1 MKAWQCSVCRY
12 IHKEDNP
19 PEKCP
24 VCGVD
29 GSRFVQ
35 IELDAPPATEAR
47 TTGPAAQKTGGSIS
61 STGPAQPPPISKPA
75 GGPAPAKQSPP
86 PPEEKGFDKIKAL
99 LLKHHIHPI
108 SVHTPNGILPA
119 AVVLFVLA
127 WIFNAGALSTAAAIN
142 LVFVV
147 LALPLVIFTGLLE
160 WKKKYQGA
168 LTPIFKTKIAAA
180 GVTSLCCIISL
191 AWYGI
196 NPGVL
201 SGSMSW
207 LFILVNLI
215 MLGAAGVAG
224 HMGGKLVFKD

>member
-1 MKAWQCSVCRY
+1 MKAWQCSVCKY
-12 IHKEDNP
+12 VHKEDNP

-35 IELDAPPATEAR
+35 IELADPEQATPAANKNPEKN
-47 TTGPAAQKTGGSIS
+47 TGPAPSI
-61 STGPAQPPPISKPA
+61 GPSQPTPVSRSVK
-75 GGPAPAKQSPP
+75 GPAPAKQPP
-86 PPEEKGFDKIKAL
+86 APEQKGFDKIKAL

-119 AVVLFVLA
+119 AVVLFILA

-147 LALPLVIFTGLLE
+147 LALPPVIFTGFLE

-168 LTPIFKTKIAAA
+168 LTPIFKTKMAAA
-180 GVTSLCCIISL
+180 GLTSAGCIISL
-191 AWYGI
+191 VWYGI
-196 NPGVL
+196 DPRVL
-201 SGSMSW
+201 DGSMSW

-215 MLGAAGVAG
+215 MLAAAGVAG
-224 HMGGKLVFKD
+224 HIGGKLVFKD